1 MGIIPEIVEE
11 LYNKRVTIKRAM
23 LEAKQKLETLGKG
36 DRAAY
41 FNAESDIARLE
52 TEQMTVKI
60 LLNSLYGS
68 LGSKYFRY
76 FNLAIAEGI
85 TLSGQLVNR
94 WGEKTLND
102 WLNNLLKDKKSK
114 DRIIAMDTDSLYVS
128 VKDVVDHFKPVNPI
142 NFLDEFGSKGIE
154 PLLADSFARLA
165 TLTNAFKNTMVMKRE
180 AIADRAIWTAK
191 KRYIM
196 NVHNNEGVQYAQP
209 KIKMVGIE
217 AIKSSTPASC
227 RDAFKKMFEVIMNED
242 ETAMQKA
249 LNQFRIE
256 FSALSPEEISFP
268 RGLSSIRK
276 WANKST
282 IYTKGTPLHCRGA
295 LLYNRALKDAGLDK
309 KYPQIQNGERI
320 RYSYLKMP
328 NSLNENVIS
337 FPDKLPKE
345 LGLHKYIDYD
355 KQFEKAF
362 IDPLVLVLDAIG
374 WSPEPRASLEDFFG

>member
-1 MGIIPEIVEE
+1 
-11 LYNKRVTIKRAM
+11 
-23 LEAKQKLETLGKG
+23 
-36 DRAAY
+36 
-41 FNAESDIARLE
+41 
-52 TEQMTVKI
+52 
-60 LLNSLYGS
+60 
-68 LGSKYFRY
+68 
-76 FNLAIAEGI
+76 
-85 TLSGQLVNR
+85 
-94 WGEKTLND
+94 
-102 WLNNLLKDKKSK
+102 
-114 DRIIAMDTDSLYVS
+114 MDTDSLYVS
-128 VKDVVDHFKPVNPI
+128 VKDVVDHFKPVDSVG
-142 NFLDEFGSKGIE
+142 FLDEFGSKGIE
-154 PLLADSFARLA
+154 PLLAESFARLA
-165 TLTNAFKNTMVMKRE
+165 KLTNAYKNTMVMKRE

-217 AIKSSTPASC
+217 AIKSSTPAIC

-249 LNQFRIE
+249 LNQFRLE

-320 RYSYLKMP
+320 RYSYLKLP
-328 NSLNENVIS
+328 NSIGENVIS
-337 FPDKLPKE
+337 FPEKLPKE

-362 IDPLVLVLDAIG
+362 VDPLVLVLDAIG
-374 WSPEPRASLEDFFG
+374 WSTEPRSNLEDFFG